1 MPTPDPPSN
10 TSKGK
15 AKAAP
20 SSTSS
25 QPVPHVPAI
34 TPTDLSSL
42 LPSKTQGPST
52 TTGGSIQ
59 LDTAVFSTPIHEDY
73 LGGRRAYHVPTG
85 EVLTEEDLFASGI
98 GNFEREDNG
107 VLLPD
112 LPSISQITT
121 DPGADYSVDATDG
134 ADVLDFLRSSEYTTT
149 IYGSPPAARPMM
161 GPTTLQ
167 STSLRAT
174 LQDGEEAIAYLR
186 DMRYARDV
194 YGLEDAV
201 EEFHL
206 AVQAYQEAVETG
218 GTQQSE
224 TEKRVKAAVERLGML
239 RQHFGNGR
247 GTSS

>member
-1 MPTPDPPSN
+1 MPTPDPPPN

-25 QPVPHVPAI
+25 QPVPHIPAI

-52 TTGGSIQ
+52 TPGGSVHG
-59 LDTAVFSTPIHEDY
+59 DTAVFSTPIHEDY

-98 GNFEREDNG
+98 GTFKTEDTG
-107 VLLPD
+107 SLLPD
-112 LPSISQITT
+112 LPTFSQITGR
-121 DPGADYSVDATDG
+121 GAEYRVDATDG

-149 IYGSPPAARPMM
+149 IYGSPPEVRPVM
-161 GPTTLQ
+161 GPTTLE
-167 STSLRAT
+167 STFLRAT

-186 DMRYARDV
+186 DIRYARDV

-206 AVQAYQEAVETG
+206 AVQAHQEAVEMG

-239 RQHFGNGR
+239 RQHFGKGPR
-247 GTSS
+247 TSS